1 MPEKPIIIIGSGL
14 AGYTLAREFRKLDKE
29 SAVTLI
35 SSDDGQFYSKPMLSN
50 AFANKKKTSDIAM
63 FDATQMA
70 DQLNTNIHTHTQVH
84 SIIPGENTISIV
96 GPDKT
101 EHSFEYSNLV
111 LAIGADQIQVP
122 FAGNAAN
129 ETISV
134 NDLSDYTLFREQT
147 EKENVKSIAI
157 IGGGLIGCEFA
168 NDLNMAG
175 FDVHVIERNKR
186 LLQTLLPEE
195 AAASLHDSLAQLGI
209 KWHLE
214 KSVTEINRI
223 NGQYQLTLSDD
234 SPDDSPD
241 EKKLID
247 GIDLVLTAIGLQPR
261 IALAKTSGIESNRG
275 IVVDRYLRTN
285 IPNIFALGDCA
296 EVHGLVLPYVMPLM
310 NAARAL
316 AKTLANQATQV
327 TYPAMPVAIKTPAC
341 PVIILP
347 PPVGLDGQWQTSDV
361 DNGTKSLFIDK
372 DNNIRGFA
380 LTGEATRERA
390 ALNKEVP
397 GLLI

>member
-29 SAVTLI
+29 SPVILI

-50 AFANKKKTSDIAM
+50 AFANNKKAGDIAM
-63 FDATQMA
+63 FDAAQMT
-70 DQLNTNIHTHTQVH
+70 DQLNANIHTNTLVH
-84 SIIPGENTISIV
+84 AIDPGENTISIA
-96 GPDKT
+96 GPDNA
-101 EHSFEYSNLV
+101 EQSFEYSSLV
-111 LAIGADQIQVP
+111 LAIGADQIQLP
-122 FAGNAAN
+122 FAGNAAD
-129 ETISV
+129 ETLSV
-134 NDLSDYTLFREQT
+134 NDLSDYTLFREQID
-147 EKENVKSIAI
+147 KEGVKSIAI

-168 NDLNMAG
+168 NDLNKAG

-186 LLQTLLPEE
+186 PLQTLLPEE

-209 KWHLE
+209 EWHLE
-214 KSVTEINRI
+214 KSVTEINSN

-234 SPDDSPD
+234 SSD

-247 GIDLVLTAIGLQPR
+247 EIDLVLTAIGLQPR
-261 IALAKTSGIESNRG
+261 IALASASGIQTNRG

-316 AKTLANQATQV
+316 AKTLANQVTQV
-327 TYPAMPVAIKTPAC
+327 TYPAMPVAVKTPAC
-341 PVIILP
+341 PVVILP
-347 PPVGLDGQWQTSDV
+347 PPAGLEGQWQTSDV

-380 LTGEATRERA
+380 LTGAATSERA